1 MTLPN
6 VLKTIDY
13 IDRTDDTL
21 VLRISNEERGRLVL
35 QMGTSD
41 AGRAV
46 RVAQV
51 STITVISLQIETIG
65 VVEGRPPIFE
75 TTKRRA
81 F

>member
-6 VLKTIDY
+6 VLQTVDY

-51 STITVISLQIETIG
+51 STITVISLQIKT
-65 VVEGRPPIFE
+65 RPPPIFE
-75 TTKRRA
+75 TMKRRA

>member
-21 VLRISNEERGRLVL
+21 VLRISNEERGHLVL

-51 STITVISLQIETIG
+51 STITIISLQILTRG
-65 VVEGRPPIFE
+65 VVEGGQGR
-75 TTKRRA
+75 
-81 F
+81 

>member
-6 VLKTIDY
+6 VLQTVDY

-51 STITVISLQIETIG
+51 STVTVLSLQIET
-65 VVEGRPPIFE
+65 RPPPIFE
-75 TTKRRA
+75 TMKRRA

>member
-6 VLKTIDY
+6 VLQTVDY

-46 RVAQV
+46 RVAQA
-51 STITVISLQIETIG
+51 STITVISLQIETLG
-65 VVEGRPPIFE
+65 VLEGRP
-75 TTKRRA
+75 
-81 F
+81 

>member
-51 STITVISLQIETIG
+51 STIG
-65 VVEGRPPIFE
+65 G
-75 TTKRRA
+75 
-81 F
+81 